1 MRVVVGII
9 TDNEE
14 ILLLKKNN
22 PDWQKGLYNGIGG
35 KVELNTTPLETI
47 IKKCQEELGVNIS
60 NWIELDSEISSSG
73 IEIVY
78 FLTTLNEGEIKKLQ
92 SQTDERA
99 ELFSI
104 NNLPTNILQD
114 LKIQIERQFF
124 KPKNKMNRKTKLLIY
139 ILIPIFIILLSL
151 MIVGKIKTGSFLY
164 YLTDKKEDMDKDKS
178 VEFIKGFKLKSQ
190 LSHIVNHKFLY
201 KKASLNPINRHFL
214 I

>member
-9 TDNEE
+9 TDNKE

-60 NWIELDSEISSSG
+60 NWIELDNEISSSG

-114 LKIQIERQFF
+114 LKIQIVRQFF

-178 VEFIKGFKLKSQ
+178 IEFIKGFKLK
-190 LSHIVNHKFLY
+190 LFGE
-201 KKASLNPINRHFL
+201 
-214 I
+214 

>member
-9 TDNEE
+9 TDNKE

-22 PDWQKGLYNGIGG
+22 PDWQRGLYNGIGG

-114 LKIQIERQFF
+114 LRIQIERQFF

-164 YLTDKKEDMDKDKS
+164 YLTDKKEDIDKDKS
-178 VEFIKGFKLKSQ
+178 VEFIKGFKSKL
-190 LSHIVNHKFLY
+190 FGD
-201 KKASLNPINRHFL
+201 
-214 I
+214 

>member
-1 MRVVVGII
+1 MRVVVDII
-9 TDNEE
+9 TDNKE

-47 IKKCQEELGVNIS
+47 IKKCQEELAVNIS

-151 MIVGKIKTGSFLY
+151 MIIGKIKTGSFLY

-178 VEFIKGFKLKSQ
+178 AEFIKGFKLK
-190 LSHIVNHKFLY
+190 LFGE
-201 KKASLNPINRHFL
+201 
-214 I
+214 

>member
-14 ILLLKKNN
+14 ILLLKKNI

-164 YLTDKKEDMDKDKS
+164 YLTDKKEDIDKDKS
-178 VEFIKGFKLKSQ
+178 VEFIKGFKLK
-190 LSHIVNHKFLY
+190 LFGE
-201 KKASLNPINRHFL
+201 
-214 I
+214 

>member
-1 MRVVVGII
+1 MMRVVVGII

-139 ILIPIFIILLSL
+139 ILIPIFIILISL

-164 YLTDKKEDMDKDKS
+164 YLTDKKEDIDKDKS
-178 VEFIKGFKLKSQ
+178 VEFIKGFKLK
-190 LSHIVNHKFLY
+190 LFGE
-201 KKASLNPINRHFL
+201 
-214 I
+214 

>member
-9 TDNEE
+9 TDNKE

-104 NNLPTNILQD
+104 NYLPTNILQD

-124 KPKNKMNRKTKLLIY
+124 KPKNKMNRKRKLLIY

-178 VEFIKGFKLKSQ
+178 VEFIKGFKLK
-190 LSHIVNHKFLY
+190 LFGE
-201 KKASLNPINRHFL
+201 
-214 I
+214 

>member
-9 TDNEE
+9 TDNKE

-124 KPKNKMNRKTKLLIY
+124 EPKNKMNRKTKLLIY

-178 VEFIKGFKLKSQ
+178 VEFIKGFKLK
-190 LSHIVNHKFLY
+190 LFGE
-201 KKASLNPINRHFL
+201 
-214 I
+214 

>member
-78 FLTTLNEGEIKKLQ
+78 FLTTLNENEIKKLQ

-178 VEFIKGFKLKSQ
+178 VEFIKGFKSKL
-190 LSHIVNHKFLY
+190 FGE
-201 KKASLNPINRHFL
+201 
-214 I
+214 

>member
-9 TDNEE
+9 TDNKE
-14 ILLLKKNN
+14 ILLLRKNN

-92 SQTDERA
+92 SQIDERA

-104 NNLPTNILQD
+104 NNLPANILQD

-178 VEFIKGFKLKSQ
+178 VEFIKGFNSKLFGQ
-190 LSHIVNHKFLY
+190 
-201 KKASLNPINRHFL
+201 
-214 I
+214 

>member
-9 TDNEE
+9 TDNKE

-60 NWIELDSEISSSG
+60 NWRELDSEISSSG

-78 FLTTLNEGEIKKLQ
+78 FLTTLNENEIKKLQ

-178 VEFIKGFKLKSQ
+178 VEFIKGFKSKL
-190 LSHIVNHKFLY
+190 FGE
-201 KKASLNPINRHFL
+201 
-214 I
+214 

>member
-1 MRVVVGII
+1 MMRVVVGII

-35 KVELNTTPLETI
+35 KVELNTTSLETI

-178 VEFIKGFKLKSQ
+178 AEFIKGFKLK
-190 LSHIVNHKFLY
+190 LFGE
-201 KKASLNPINRHFL
+201 
-214 I
+214 

>member
-9 TDNEE
+9 TDNKE

-78 FLTTLNEGEIKKLQ
+78 FLTTLNEGEIKNLQ

-151 MIVGKIKTGSFLY
+151 MIVGKVKTGSFLY

-178 VEFIKGFKLKSQ
+178 VEFIKGFKSKL
-190 LSHIVNHKFLY
+190 FGE
-201 KKASLNPINRHFL
+201 
-214 I
+214 

>member
-9 TDNEE
+9 TDNKE

-47 IKKCQEELGVNIS
+47 IKKCQEELGVNIL

-178 VEFIKGFKLKSQ
+178 AEFIKGFKLK
-190 LSHIVNHKFLY
+190 LFGE
-201 KKASLNPINRHFL
+201 
-214 I
+214 

>member
-9 TDNEE
+9 TDNKE

-22 PDWQKGLYNGIGG
+22 PDWQRGLYNGIGG

-47 IKKCQEELGVNIS
+47 IKKSEEDLGINIS
-60 NWIELDSEISSSG
+60 NWRELDSEISSSG

-178 VEFIKGFKLKSQ
+178 VEFIKGFKSKL
-190 LSHIVNHKFLY
+190 FGE
-201 KKASLNPINRHFL
+201 
-214 I
+214 

>member
-1 MRVVVGII
+1 MMRVVVGII

-114 LKIQIERQFF
+114 LKIQIVRQFF

-178 VEFIKGFKLKSQ
+178 AEFIKGFKSKL
-190 LSHIVNHKFLY
+190 FGE
-201 KKASLNPINRHFL
+201 
-214 I
+214 

>member
-9 TDNEE
+9 TDNKE
-14 ILLLKKNN
+14 ILLLRKNN

-164 YLTDKKEDMDKDKS
+164 YLTDKKEDIDKDKS
-178 VEFIKGFKLKSQ
+178 VEFIKGFKLK
-190 LSHIVNHKFLY
+190 LFGD
-201 KKASLNPINRHFL
+201 
-214 I
+214 

>member
-1 MRVVVGII
+1 MMRVVVGII

-124 KPKNKMNRKTKLLIY
+124 KPKNKMNKKTKLLIY

-178 VEFIKGFKLKSQ
+178 AEFIKGFKLK
-190 LSHIVNHKFLY
+190 LFGE
-201 KKASLNPINRHFL
+201 
-214 I
+214 

>member
-1 MRVVVGII
+1 MMRVVVGII
-9 TDNEE
+9 TDNKE

-60 NWIELDSEISSSG
+60 NWIELYSEISSSG

-164 YLTDKKEDMDKDKS
+164 YLTDKKEDIDKDKS
-178 VEFIKGFKLKSQ
+178 VEFIKGFKLK
-190 LSHIVNHKFLY
+190 LFGE
-201 KKASLNPINRHFL
+201 
-214 I
+214 

>member
-9 TDNEE
+9 TDNKE
-14 ILLLKKNN
+14 ILLLRKNN

-92 SQTDERA
+92 SQTDERS

-114 LKIQIERQFF
+114 LKVQIDRQFF
-124 KPKNKMNRKTKLLIY
+124 KPKKKMNRKTKLLIF

-151 MIVGKIKTGSFLY
+151 MIVGKVKTGSFLY
-164 YLTDKKEDMDKDKS
+164 YLTDKKEDIDKDKS
-178 VEFIKGFKLKSQ
+178 VEFIKGFKSKL
-190 LSHIVNHKFLY
+190 FGE
-201 KKASLNPINRHFL
+201 
-214 I
+214 

>member
-9 TDNEE
+9 TDNKE
-14 ILLLKKNN
+14 ILLLRKNN

-78 FLTTLNEGEIKKLQ
+78 FLATLNEGEIKKLQ

-164 YLTDKKEDMDKDKS
+164 YLTDKKEDIDKDKS
-178 VEFIKGFKLKSQ
+178 VEFIKGFKLK
-190 LSHIVNHKFLY
+190 LFGE
-201 KKASLNPINRHFL
+201 
-214 I
+214 

>member
-78 FLTTLNEGEIKKLQ
+78 FLATLNEGEIKKLQ

-178 VEFIKGFKLKSQ
+178 AEFIKGFKSKL
-190 LSHIVNHKFLY
+190 FGE
-201 KKASLNPINRHFL
+201 
-214 I
+214 

>member
-178 VEFIKGFKLKSQ
+178 AEFIKGFKSKL
-190 LSHIVNHKFLY
+190 FGE
-201 KKASLNPINRHFL
+201 
-214 I
+214 

>member
-9 TDNEE
+9 TDNKE

-22 PDWQKGLYNGIGG
+22 PDWQRGLYNGIGG

-78 FLTTLNEGEIKKLQ
+78 FLTTLNEGEIKNLQ
-92 SQTDERA
+92 SQTDERS

-178 VEFIKGFKLKSQ
+178 IEFIKGFKLK
-190 LSHIVNHKFLY
+190 LFGE
-201 KKASLNPINRHFL
+201 
-214 I
+214 

>member
-1 MRVVVGII
+1 MMRVVVGII
-9 TDNEE
+9 TDNKE

-164 YLTDKKEDMDKDKS
+164 YLTDKKEDIDKDKS
-178 VEFIKGFKLKSQ
+178 VEFIKGFKSKL
-190 LSHIVNHKFLY
+190 FGD
-201 KKASLNPINRHFL
+201 
-214 I
+214 

>member
-9 TDNEE
+9 TDNKE

-114 LKIQIERQFF
+114 LKIQIDRQFF

-178 VEFIKGFKLKSQ
+178 VEFIKGFKLK
-190 LSHIVNHKFLY
+190 LFGE
-201 KKASLNPINRHFL
+201 
-214 I
+214 

>member
-1 MRVVVGII
+1 MMRVVVGII
-9 TDNEE
+9 TDNKE

-124 KPKNKMNRKTKLLIY
+124 KPKNKMNRKTKLVIY

-178 VEFIKGFKLKSQ
+178 VEFIKGFKSKL
-190 LSHIVNHKFLY
+190 FGE
-201 KKASLNPINRHFL
+201 
-214 I
+214 

>member
-1 MRVVVGII
+1 MMRVVVGII

-164 YLTDKKEDMDKDKS
+164 YLTDKKEDIDKDKS
-178 VEFIKGFKLKSQ
+178 IEFIKGFKLK
-190 LSHIVNHKFLY
+190 LFGE
-201 KKASLNPINRHFL
+201 
-214 I
+214 

>member
-1 MRVVVGII
+1 MMRVVVGII
-9 TDNEE
+9 TDNKE

-164 YLTDKKEDMDKDKS
+164 YLTDKKENMDKDKS
-178 VEFIKGFKLKSQ
+178 VEFIKGFKLK
-190 LSHIVNHKFLY
+190 LFGE
-201 KKASLNPINRHFL
+201 
-214 I
+214 

>member
-1 MRVVVGII
+1 MMRVVVGIV

-124 KPKNKMNRKTKLLIY
+124 KPKNKMNKKTKLLIY

-178 VEFIKGFKLKSQ
+178 IEFIKGFKLK
-190 LSHIVNHKFLY
+190 LFGE
-201 KKASLNPINRHFL
+201 
-214 I
+214 

>member
-9 TDNEE
+9 TDNKE

-114 LKIQIERQFF
+114 LKIQIVRQFF

-164 YLTDKKEDMDKDKS
+164 YLTDKKENMDKDKS
-178 VEFIKGFKLKSQ
+178 VEFIKGFKLK
-190 LSHIVNHKFLY
+190 LFGE
-201 KKASLNPINRHFL
+201 
-214 I
+214 

>member
-124 KPKNKMNRKTKLLIY
+124 KPKNKMNKKTKLLIY

-164 YLTDKKEDMDKDKS
+164 YLTDKKEDIDKDKS
-178 VEFIKGFKLKSQ
+178 VEFIKGFKLK
-190 LSHIVNHKFLY
+190 LFGE
-201 KKASLNPINRHFL
+201 
-214 I
+214 

>member
-9 TDNEE
+9 TDNKE

-178 VEFIKGFKLKSQ
+178 VEFIKGFKSKL
-190 LSHIVNHKFLY
+190 FGE
-201 KKASLNPINRHFL
+201 
-214 I
+214 

>member
-1 MRVVVGII
+1 MMRVVVGII
-9 TDNEE
+9 TDNKE
-14 ILLLKKNN
+14 ILLLRKNN

-178 VEFIKGFKLKSQ
+178 AEFIKGFKSKL
-190 LSHIVNHKFLY
+190 FGE
-201 KKASLNPINRHFL
+201 
-214 I
+214 

>member
-9 TDNEE
+9 TDNKE

-22 PDWQKGLYNGIGG
+22 PDWQRGLYNGIGG

-164 YLTDKKEDMDKDKS
+164 YLTDKKEDIDKDKS
-178 VEFIKGFKLKSQ
+178 IEFIKGFKLK
-190 LSHIVNHKFLY
+190 LFGE
-201 KKASLNPINRHFL
+201 
-214 I
+214 

>member
-178 VEFIKGFKLKSQ
+178 AEFIKGFKLK
-190 LSHIVNHKFLY
+190 LFGE
-201 KKASLNPINRHFL
+201 
-214 I
+214 

>member
-1 MRVVVGII
+1 MMRVVVGII
-9 TDNEE
+9 TDNKE

-114 LKIQIERQFF
+114 LKIQIVRQFF

-178 VEFIKGFKLKSQ
+178 AEFIKGFKLK
-190 LSHIVNHKFLY
+190 LFGE
-201 KKASLNPINRHFL
+201 
-214 I
+214 

>member
-9 TDNEE
+9 TDNKE

-114 LKIQIERQFF
+114 LEIQIERQFF
-124 KPKNKMNRKTKLLIY
+124 KPKNKMNRKIKLLIY

-164 YLTDKKEDMDKDKS
+164 YLTDKKEDIDKDKS
-178 VEFIKGFKLKSQ
+178 VEFIKGFKLK
-190 LSHIVNHKFLY
+190 LFGE
-201 KKASLNPINRHFL
+201 
-214 I
+214 

>member
-9 TDNEE
+9 TDNKE
-14 ILLLKKNN
+14 ILLLRKNN
-22 PDWQKGLYNGIGG
+22 PDWQRGLYNGIGG

-47 IKKCQEELGVNIS
+47 IKKCQEELGANIS

-114 LKIQIERQFF
+114 LKIQIDRQFF

-178 VEFIKGFKLKSQ
+178 AEFIKGFKSKL
-190 LSHIVNHKFLY
+190 FGE
-201 KKASLNPINRHFL
+201 
-214 I
+214 

>member
-114 LKIQIERQFF
+114 LKIQIDRQFF

-178 VEFIKGFKLKSQ
+178 IEFIKGFKLK
-190 LSHIVNHKFLY
+190 LFGE
-201 KKASLNPINRHFL
+201 
-214 I
+214 

>member
-9 TDNEE
+9 TDNKE

-92 SQTDERA
+92 SQTDERS

-124 KPKNKMNRKTKLLIY
+124 KPKKKMNRKRKLLIY

-164 YLTDKKEDMDKDKS
+164 YLTDKKEDIDKDKS
-178 VEFIKGFKLKSQ
+178 VEFIKGFKSKL
-190 LSHIVNHKFLY
+190 FGE
-201 KKASLNPINRHFL
+201 
-214 I
+214 